1 MSVRRHA
8 IGQKRWVASSTAI
21 TDRRMPVMIAP
32 QALRKSLLPIA
43 VLLVVGTLEDDAVVD
58 GPLPELPEIPGSK

>member
-1 MSVRRHA
+1 
-8 IGQKRWVASSTAI
+8 
-21 TDRRMPVMIAP
+21 MPVMIAP